1 VTGGQQEGPF
11 LLRLRQLEEGENR
24 IDLSAW
30 GAQLGLQPGQIVL
43 DGRVRLDATA
53 HRTGDKVNIRGEIT
67 ARTEMP
73 CDRCLDPVGHE
84 IRATLRVFAERKESR
99 DRRSDQE
106 LREEDTGIVYH
117 DGLSL
122 DLTDEVR
129 QLLLL
134 ELPWH
139 FVCSGD
145 CLGLCPVCGCNRNR
159 EKCDC
164 RTFRGD
170 PRWDALREDQT

>member
-1 VTGGQQEGPF
+1 MTGEQEGPF
-11 LLRLRQLEEGENR
+11 VLRLRHLDEGDNP
-24 IDLSAW
+24 IDFIAW
-30 GAQLGLQPGQIVL
+30 GSELGLHGGQIAL
-43 DGRVRLDATA
+43 DGQVSLNALA
-53 HRTGDKVNIRGEIT
+53 YRTGDKVDIRGEIG
-67 ARTEMP
+67 ARTEIP
-73 CDRCLDPVGHE
+73 CDRCLEPVKHDV
-84 IRATLRVFAERKESR
+84 RVRLRVFAERKESR

-106 LREEDTGIVYH
+106 LREEDAGIVYH

-139 FVCSGD
+139 MVCSGE

-164 RTFRGD
+164 RTSRGD
-170 PRWDALREDQT
+170 PRWDALQ